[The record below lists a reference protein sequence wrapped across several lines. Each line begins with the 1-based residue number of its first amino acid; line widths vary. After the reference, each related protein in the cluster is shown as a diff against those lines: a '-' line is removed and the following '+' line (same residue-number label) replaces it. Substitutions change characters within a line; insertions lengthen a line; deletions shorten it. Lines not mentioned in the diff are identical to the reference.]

1 MENQIV
7 KVERA
12 PISRN
17 KTQLRSHYENQVEVI
32 KNQFGDIDKMR
43 IQLGL
48 SQRQMAHLLMVDPST
63 WTRWLK
69 QKKGAPPHI
78 YRALQWLMIIREQ
91 LPDNAVI
98 PVQPNNANT
107 MKIAKQLDVQFFEKQ
122 MKEQDQKR
130 NDTIDQLQLNLY
142 ELQNKMSGQS
152 QTIKALFFTVLL
164 LVGILVGRLLKS
176 ILIPAL

>member
-7 KVERA
+7 KIERV
-12 PISRN
+12 PTSRN
-17 KTQLRSHYENQVEVI
+17 KTQLRSHYENQVDVI
-32 KNQFGDIDKMR
+32 KNQFGDIDKIRM
-43 IQLGL
+43 QLGL
-48 SQRQMAHLLMVDPST
+48 SQRQMAQLLMVDPST

-91 LPDNAVI
+91 LPDNTII
-98 PVQPNNANT
+98 PVQPNNTNT

-142 ELQNKMSGQS
+142 ELQNKMSGQN

-164 LVGILVGRLLKS
+164 LVGILVGRLLKT
-176 ILIPAL
+176 IFIPAL

>member
-7 KVERA
+7 KIERV
-12 PISRN
+12 PTSRN

-32 KNQFGDIDKMR
+32 KNQFGDIDKIR
-43 IQLGL
+43 SQLGL
-48 SQRQMAHLLMVDPST
+48 SQRQMAQLLMVDPST

-78 YRALQWLMIIREQ
+78 YRALQWLMTIREQ
-91 LPDNAVI
+91 I
-98 PVQPNNANT
+98 PENTIIPIQPNKT

-122 MKEQDQKR
+122 MKEQEKKR
-130 NDTIDQLQLNLY
+130 DDTIDQLQLNLY
-142 ELQNKMSGQS
+142 ELQNKMSGQN

-164 LVGILVGRLLKS
+164 LVGILVGRLLKT
-176 ILIPAL
+176 ILIPPL